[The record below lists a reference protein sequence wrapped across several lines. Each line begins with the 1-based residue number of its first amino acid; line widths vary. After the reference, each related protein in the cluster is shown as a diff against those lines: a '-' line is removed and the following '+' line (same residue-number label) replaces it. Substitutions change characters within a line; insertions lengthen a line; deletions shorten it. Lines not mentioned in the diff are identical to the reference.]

1 MSVASLQQ
9 MAGRV
14 AELFEALLNVGGK
27 TLSDKLRRGGRRLP
41 RNVRREAAYLAEA
54 AEQAKVP
61 KLLVQIDHAR
71 TADAYD
77 ACLRYL
83 KPIGAGERR
92 RTLAMQILTGVG
104 AAIFVTGVLLL
115 LVLIWRGYI

>member
-1 MSVASLQQ
+1 MSVANLHQ

-14 AELFEALLNVGGK
+14 AELFEARLNVGGK
-27 TLSDKLRRGGRRLP
+27 TLADKLRRGGRRLP
-41 RNVRREAAYLAEA
+41 RNVRREAAYLAQA
-54 AEQAKVP
+54 AEQARVP
-61 KLLVQIDHAR
+61 KLMVQIDHAR

-83 KPIGAGERR
+83 KPIGASERR

-104 AAIFVTGVLLL
+104 AAVFVTGAMVL
-115 LVLIWRGYI
+115 LVLVWRGYL

>member
-1 MSVASLQQ
+1 MSAANLHR

-14 AELFEALLNVGGK
+14 AELFEARLNVGGK

-41 RNVRREAAYLAEA
+41 RNVRREAAYLAQA
-54 AEQAKVP
+54 VEQAKVP
-61 KLLVQIDHAR
+61 KLMVQIDHAR

-83 KPIGAGERR
+83 TPIGAGERR
-92 RTLAMQILTGVG
+92 RRLAMQVITGIG
-104 AAIFVTGVLLL
+104 AAIFVTGLLVL

>member
-1 MSVASLQQ
+1 MSVANLHL

-14 AELFEALLNVGGK
+14 AELFEARLNIGGR
-27 TLSDKLRRGGRRLP
+27 TLADKLRRGGRRLP
-41 RNVRREAAYLAEA
+41 REVRREAAYLAQA
-54 AEQAKVP
+54 VEQAKVP
-61 KLLVQIDHAR
+61 KLMVQIDHAR

-83 KPIGAGERR
+83 KPIGAAERR

-104 AAIFVTGVLLL
+104 AAVFLTGALVLLI
-115 LVLIWRGYI
+115 LVWRGYI